1 MSNNRVNEG
10 SALHDAMA
18 ILARIIVRAY
28 DRNAA
33 LARYFESPFFIP
45 ECGGVRVYAVMT
57 KRFRWFSRD
66 EEGKTRLVTLT
77 LCG

>member
-1 MSNNRVNEG
+1 MSGNRVTG
-10 SALHDAMA
+10 RSSFHDAMA

-45 ECGGVRVYAVMT
+45 ECDGVRVYAVMT
-57 KRFRWFSRD
+57 KCFRWFIRD
-66 EEGKTRLVTLT
+66 EEGKTCLVTLT